1 MTTPI
6 PPNPKPGYKTS
17 EFWLSTA
24 SMALGAMF
32 ASGIFEGADENSLVM
47 RAVGAA
53 MTVLGA
59 LGYTVS
65 RARAKSGK

>member
-1 MTTPI
+1 MAPTPD
-6 PPNPKPGYKTS
+6 PKPGWKTS

-24 SMALGAMF
+24 SMALGATF
-32 ASGIFEGADENSLVM
+32 ASGVFEGADENSLVM

-59 LGYTVS
+59 LGYTV
-65 RARAKSGK
+65 ARAKAKAPK